1 MMMKATRTK
10 MVPVFM
16 LASGVLQGQI
26 PAPIY
31 TLSVIR
37 KEGGAGGSKAG
48 RVSNRIDN
56 KAKEESFGLISLAST
71 GPILMVLILGLFYK
85 PSTTMTFDNSMYI
98 NFEYSNYITQTI
110 ISFKEVANFLP
121 IHLPHP
127 SFS

>member
-48 RVSNRIDN
+48 RVSNRSSP
-56 KAKEESFGLISLAST
+56 ESACRSSNR
-71 GPILMVLILGLFYK
+71 LFYF
-85 PSTTMTFDNSMYI
+85 TTGFLDLGMVSQICKYQTGEFGNS
-98 NFEYSNYITQTI
+98 F
-110 ISFKEVANFLP
+110 
-121 IHLPHP
+121 
-127 SFS
+127 